1 MKYLDKYIET
11 QRNDKIKTMPF
22 IDYIYFIMDM
32 KNLTPSEVY
41 KNADIDRRT
50 WSKIISNQMI
60 PSLEMTVKIAIGLQL
75 TNEECKILLK
85 KLNYTLSRSSDFALV
100 IRYCLENK
108 IYSLIK
114 INGSV
119 ESSGVLWGHKN

>member
-114 INGSV
+114 INEILYEKG
-119 ESSGVLWGHKN
+119 LKTL

>member
-100 IRYCLENK
+100 IRYCLDNK

-114 INGSV
+114 INEILYEKG
-119 ESSGVLWGHKN
+119 LKTL

>member
-1 MKYLDKYIET
+1 MKDLDKYIET
-11 QRNDKIKTMPF
+11 QRNDKVKTMPF
-22 IDYIYFIMDM
+22 IDYIYFIMDN
-32 KNLTPSEVY
+32 KNLTSSEVY

-50 WSKIISNQMI
+50 WSKIISSQMI
-60 PSLEMTVKIAIGLQL
+60 PSLEMTVKIAIGLKL

-100 IRYCLENK
+100 IRYCLDNK

-114 INGSV
+114 INELLYEKG
-119 ESSGVLWGHKN
+119 LKTF

>member
-85 KLNYTLSRSSDFALV
+85 KLNYTLSRSSNFALV
-100 IRYCLENK
+100 IRYCLDNK

-114 INGSV
+114 INELLYEKGSKT
-119 ESSGVLWGHKN
+119 L

>member
-1 MKYLDKYIET
+1 MKDLDKYIET

-22 IDYIYFIMDM
+22 IDYIYFIMDN
-32 KNLTPSEVY
+32 KNLTSSEVY

-50 WSKIISNQMI
+50 WSKIISSQMI
-60 PSLEMTVKIAIGLQL
+60 PSLEMTVKIAIGLKL

-100 IRYCLENK
+100 IRYCLDNK

-114 INGSV
+114 INELLYAKG
-119 ESSGVLWGHKN
+119 LKTL

>member
-1 MKYLDKYIET
+1 MKDLDKYIET
-11 QRNDKIKTMPF
+11 QRDDKIKTMPF
-22 IDYIYFIMDM
+22 IDYIYFIMDN
-32 KNLTPSEVY
+32 KNLTPTDVY
-41 KNADIDRRT
+41 KRADIDRRT

-60 PSLEMTVKIAIGLQL
+60 PSLEMTVKIAIGLEL

-100 IRYCLENK
+100 IRYCLDNK

-114 INGSV
+114 INELLYEKG
-119 ESSGVLWGHKN
+119 LKTL

>member
-1 MKYLDKYIET
+1 MKDLDKYIET

-22 IDYIYFIMDM
+22 IDYIYFIMDN
-32 KNLTPSEVY
+32 KNLTSSEVY

-50 WSKIISNQMI
+50 WSKIISSQMI
-60 PSLEMTVKIAIGLQL
+60 PSLEMTVKIAIGLKL

-100 IRYCLENK
+100 IRYCLDNK

-114 INGSV
+114 INELLYEKG
-119 ESSGVLWGHKN
+119 LKTL

>member
-108 IYSLIK
+108 IYSLII
-114 INGSV
+114 INEILYEKG
-119 ESSGVLWGHKN
+119 LKTQ

>member
-100 IRYCLENK
+100 IRYCLDNK

-114 INGSV
+114 INELLYEKGSKT
-119 ESSGVLWGHKN
+119 L

>member
-100 IRYCLENK
+100 I
-108 IYSLIK
+108 
-114 INGSV
+114 
-119 ESSGVLWGHKN
+119 

>member
-1 MKYLDKYIET
+1 MKDLDKYIET

-114 INGSV
+114 INEILYEKG
-119 ESSGVLWGHKN
+119 LKTL

>member
-50 WSKIISNQMI
+50 WSKTISNQMI

-114 INGSV
+114 INEILYEKG
-119 ESSGVLWGHKN
+119 LKTL

>member
-1 MKYLDKYIET
+1 MKDLDKYIEA

-22 IDYIYFIMDM
+22 IDYIYFIMDN
-32 KNLTPSEVY
+32 KNLTSAEVY
-41 KNADIDRRT
+41 KSADIDRRT

-100 IRYCLENK
+100 IRYCLDNK

-114 INGSV
+114 INELLYEKG
-119 ESSGVLWGHKN
+119 LRTL

>member
-1 MKYLDKYIET
+1 MEDLDKYIET

-85 KLNYTLSRSSDFALV
+85 KLNYTLSRSSDFALI
-100 IRYCLENK
+100 IRYCLDNK

-114 INGSV
+114 INELLYEKG
-119 ESSGVLWGHKN
+119 LKTL